1 MARSVIKFNISDIFL
16 DGQTKQE
23 DRLSLI
29 KSPLFGILANLYN
42 RSERSIRVGTI
53 TRAEASNDIYGVEI
67 VTPEGLSVARLTARY
82 NSLYNFGVY
91 GSPLSAGANPNP
103 LISSCNPKYLQT
115 KLGPRSE
122 HEAAQVFDAR
132 LVSTKVYVSE
142 LLRASLDKFIDHTIG
157 ISVTSS
163 PKLFSDRYI
172 SDGCEL
178 ELCHYLALYYAGE
191 ITQLEMPQ
199 NVRNMFD
206 DMYKKYVD
214 KKNKF
219 SDALSRS
226 REMFSGEKW
235 IYFRNMNG
243 GVVLGAIRTDAMQ
256 VAIDKYAS
264 GQRLPFVSEFNYAQ
278 WEMPLKWYPSHDHIP
293 ADIRQQVDLSLVM
306 LKAHRDSEEMFPSN
320 GRFWEE
326 MGCFMEGYESGPLA
340 SRLYVLSK

>member
-23 DRLSLI
+23 DRLHLI
-29 KSPLFGILANLYN
+29 NSPLFGILANLYN
-42 RSERSIRVGTI
+42 RSEKSIRVGMI
-53 TRAEASNDIYGVEI
+53 TRSEASNDVYSVEV

-82 NSLYNFGVY
+82 GSMYNFGVHTTSLNA
-91 GSPLSAGANPNP
+91 GSSPNVV
-103 LISSCNPKYLQT
+103 ITSSNPKYLQT
-115 KLGPRSE
+115 KLGPKSE
-122 HEAAQVFDAR
+122 HEAAQIFDVR
-132 LVSTKVYVSE
+132 LASTRVYVSE
-142 LLRASLDKFIDHTIG
+142 LLRTSLDKFIDHTVG

-163 PKLFSDRYI
+163 PKVFSDRYI
-172 SDGCEL
+172 SNGDQL

-191 ITQLEMPQ
+191 VTQLEMPQ
-199 NVRNMFD
+199 NVRNVFD
-206 DMYKKYVD
+206 DMYKNYVD

-256 VAIDKYAS
+256 VAIDKYGS
-264 GQRLPFVSEFNYAQ
+264 GQKLPFTSEFNYAQ
-278 WEMPLKWYPSHDHIP
+278 WEIPLKWYPSHDHIP

-306 LKAHRDSEEMFPSN
+306 LKAHRDSEEMFPSD

-326 MGCFMEGYESGPLA
+326 MGCFMESYDSGPLA

>member
-23 DRLSLI
+23 DRLHLVN
-29 KSPLFGILANLYN
+29 SPLFGILANLYN
-42 RSERSIRVGTI
+42 RSEKSIRVGMV
-53 TRAEASNDIYGVEI
+53 TRSEATNDFYSVEI

-82 NSLYNFGVY
+82 GGMYNFGVY
-91 GSPLSAGANPNP
+91 SNPLTAGSNPNAV
-103 LISSCNPKYLQT
+103 ITSSNPKYLQT
-115 KLGPRSE
+115 KLGPKSE
-122 HEAAQVFDAR
+122 HEAAQIFDTR

-142 LLRASLDKFIDHTIG
+142 LLRASLDKFIDHTVG

-163 PKLFSDRYI
+163 PKVFSDRYI
-172 SDGCEL
+172 TNGSEL

-191 ITQLEMPQ
+191 VTQLEMPQ

-206 DMYKKYVD
+206 DIYKKYAD

-264 GQRLPFVSEFNYAQ
+264 GQHLPFVSEFNYAQ

-306 LKAHRDSEEMFPSN
+306 LKAHRDSEEMFPSD

-326 MGCFMEGYESGPLA
+326 MGCLMESYDSGPLA